1 MGKDNSKGIQNLTK
15 KREMELLEEIG
26 AEQLLYTLE
35 RMYVIRGFEEKAEEL
50 YALGKTHGTMHL
62 SIGQEGTALGAC
74 SAVKSG
80 HDYLLNHHRGHGHCL
95 AWGGGVDEMMA
106 EFMGKETGYCRGRG
120 GSMHIADVER
130 NNLGANGIVGGG
142 VPMSVGVGLSIQM
155 RGTDQVC
162 LTIFGDGASN
172 TGPFHETLNM
182 ASIWDLPV
190 IFLCENNQYAMS
202 MPVARA
208 FNIEYISQRACAY
221 NIPGVTVDGND
232 FFAVYDAVAA
242 AAARARS
249 GNGPTLVE
257 CLTYRWRGHSRSDRQ
272 LYRTRE
278 EVKHW
283 REKDPILR
291 FADKLTAAKLLTEE
305 EQEAIKDK
313 AIQSIEE
320 ALVYAEA
327 SPSPDVSTIM
337 EGVYAD

>member
-1 MGKDNSKGIQNLTK
+1 MGKNNSKGISRLTK
-15 KREMELLEEIG
+15 KMEQDLLDLIG
-26 AEQLLYTLE
+26 KDQLLYSLE
-35 RMYVIRGFEEKAEEL
+35 RMYVIRAFEEKAEEL
-50 YALGKTHGTMHL
+50 YGLGKTHGTMHL

-142 VPMSVGVGLSIQM
+142 LPMSVGVGLSIKM

-162 LTIFGDGASN
+162 LTIFGDGATN

-190 IFLCENNQYAMS
+190 VFLCENNQYAMS
-202 MPVARA
+202 MSVGRA
-208 FNIEYISQRACAY
+208 FNIEYISQRGCAY

-232 FFAVYDAVAA
+232 FLAVYDAVKTAA
-242 AAARARS
+242 ERARS
-249 GNGPTLVE
+249 GKGPTLVE
-257 CLTYRWRGHSRSDRQ
+257 CITYRWRGHSRSDRQ
-272 LYRTRE
+272 LYRTRD
-278 EVKHW
+278 EVKEW
-283 REKDPILR
+283 RSKDPIARL
-291 FADKLTAAKLLTEE
+291 AGKLIETKFMTEE
-305 EQEAIKDK
+305 EQAQIKER
-313 AIQSIEE
+313 AYQRIED
-320 ALVYAEA
+320 ALVYAENSLA
-327 SPSPDVSTIM
+327 PDVSTVM